1 MSNVADLIEEYILR
15 KLSVEEDC
23 QIVLNRNSIAEEIAC
38 APSQVIYVLNTRFT
52 IARGFTV
59 ESRRGLGGYIRIE
72 RKNNR
77 QALYQEILQEINEKT
92 SFTEMKNII
101 RYLLKNGYIKNRE
114 VAILMQAITF
124 AFNKAIAPDRVIM
137 LNSLFMAFADFA
149 DE

>member
-1 MSNVADLIEEYILR
+1 MNLEE
-15 KLSVEEDC
+15 VW
-23 QIVLNRNSIAEEIAC
+23 
-38 APSQVIYVLNTRFT
+38 
-52 IARGFTV
+52 
-59 ESRRGLGGYIRIE
+59 GYIRIE

-101 RYLLKNGYIKNRE
+101 RYLLKNGFIKNRE

-124 AFNKAIAPDRVIM
+124 AFNKAIAPDRVI
-137 LNSLFMAFADFA
+137 LLKSLFMALADFA

>member
-1 MSNVADLIEEYILR
+1 MSNIADLIESYILQR
-15 KLSVEEDC
+15 LAA
-23 QIVLNRNSIAEEIAC
+23 QQNRNIILKRADIANAIEC
-38 APSQVIYVLNTRFT
+38 APSQISYVLNTRFT

-77 QALYQEILQEINEKT
+77 QSLYQEILQEINEKT
-92 SFTEMKNII
+92 SFTVMKNII
-101 RYLLKNGYIKNRE
+101 RYLLKNGFIKNRE

-124 AFNKAIAPDRVIM
+124 AFNKAIAPDRVI
-137 LNSLFMAFADFA
+137 LLKSLFMALADFA